1 MQMAWNEAHSAD
13 SCMAVVR
20 TLDEPRSWTPAHKD
34 EFTELLFH
42 TWWPAMAEA
51 SGKQVE

>member
-1 MQMAWNEAHSAD
+1 MQMAWNEAHGAD
-13 SCMAVVR
+13 SCMAVVG
-20 TLDEPRSWTPAHKD
+20 TLDEPRSWTPARKD

-42 TWWPAMAEA
+42 TWWPVMAEA